1 MVIAALLR
9 RLGEILVQERLTTPD
24 VVEEALARAKT
35 TGERLGEALV
45 ALGAVKSEEV
55 LRALAQQQNLA
66 YLSRDELPSP
76 LPIVKNLSAK
86 YLRQYAVCPV
96 SVENG
101 QLTVATAD
109 PLNPVVVDDLRQFTG
124 LAVKLVVSSAEAI
137 TEAIDRTYDGAATPL
152 QRIVE
157 GMEDERKGEGEEDV
171 NQLRDMAFEAPV
183 VRLVNL
189 LIENAIAAQ
198 ASDIHIEP
206 FEDTLRIRYRLDG
219 ILFDQE
225 APPRRLQAA
234 VTSRIKL
241 MAEMNIAERRL
252 PQDGRIR
259 VTVPG
264 RRVDIRVSTIPTVHG
279 ESIVM
284 RLLDRSSV
292 FLALEKLGF
301 APGTLRHF
309 ESLIKRPHGIVLV
322 TGPTGSGKTTTLYG
336 ALDKI
341 NLPDRK
347 IITVEDPVEYQL
359 KGVNQI
365 PVKPKIGLTFA
376 TGLRHIVRQD
386 PDVILIGEIRDLET
400 AEIAIQA
407 ALTGH
412 LVFST
417 LHTNDAPGAIT
428 RLQDMGVEAY
438 LVASVLEG
446 VLAQRLVRRICTACR
461 VPDTPSAADLEAL
474 GIEGAADRQLY
485 RGRGCAERARWLAF
499 GVSARVGQRDLL
511 ALTQQLATLVE
522 SALPLDRALAI
533 QEELAPNPRVKAIVG
548 DLLNSVRGG
557 SSLSEALAKHH
568 PRPFSRLYIN
578 MVRAGEKGGVLEVTL
593 RRLAEFL
600 ETRAAFTD
608 ALVSALAYPL
618 VIFSVGIGAIVFLM
632 TFVIP
637 RFATI
642 FADLG
647 QAVPLPTQIL
657 LSVSAGFQHYW
668 WVLLLAILATVLA
681 WRVSTGTPEGRLA
694 WDQPVLR
701 LPLNGRLAMRV
712 ETARFARTLGTM
724 LKSGVPVM
732 GALAVVGD
740 MMTNQAIGRAIGRL
754 ADGVT
759 RGGTIAAGMQAEG
772 KFPALAVHMVR
783 VGEETGRLAVMLR
796 KVADTFENDVRIEL
810 KRVLGLLEPA
820 IILGMGVLVAFIV
833 VAMLLAIFSINEIPL

>member
-1 MVIAALLR
+1 MGIAAALR
-9 RLGEILVQERLTTPD
+9 LLGEILVRERLTTPET
-24 VVEEALARAKT
+24 VEQALARGQA

-45 ALGAVKSEEV
+45 AMGAVTSEDV
-55 LRALAQQQNLA
+55 LRAIAKQQNLA
-66 YLSRDELPSP
+66 FLSREELPSALP
-76 LPIVKNLSAK
+76 LVKNLSPK
-86 YLRQYAVCPV
+86 YLRQYTVCPV

-101 QLTVATAD
+101 LLTVATAD
-109 PLNPVVVDDLRQFTG
+109 PLNPVIVDDLRQFTG
-124 LAVKLVVSSAEAI
+124 LSVKIVVSPVEAI

-157 GMEDERKGEGEEDV
+157 GMEEEGGPEGDEDI
-171 NQLRDMAFEAPV
+171 NHLRDMAFEAPV

-189 LIENAIAAQ
+189 LIESAIDGE

-206 FEDTLRIRYRLDG
+206 YEDTLRIRYRIDG

-259 VTVPG
+259 VTLRG

-292 FLALEKLGF
+292 FLPLEKLGF
-301 APGTLRHF
+301 APDTQRHF
-309 ESLIKRPHGIVLV
+309 EALIKRPHGIVLV

-341 NLPDRK
+341 NSPDRK

-428 RLQDMGVEAY
+428 RLQDMGVEPY

-446 VLAQRLVRRICTACR
+446 VLAQRLVRRICAACR
-461 VPDTPSAADLEAL
+461 VPDTPNPADLEAL
-474 GIEGAADRQLY
+474 GIEGAAGARLW
-485 RGRGCAERARWLAF
+485 RGRGCDECRSTGYRGRTGIYELFPITENARSLILR
-499 GVSARVGQRDLL
+499 RVPSREIRRE
-511 ALTQQLATLVE
+511 AVE
-522 SALPLDRALAI
+522 
-533 QEELAPNPRVKAIVG
+533 
-548 DLLNSVRGG
+548 
-557 SSLSEALAKHH
+557 
-568 PRPFSRLYIN
+568 
-578 MVRAGEKGGVLEVTL
+578 AGMTTL
-593 RRLAEFL
+593 RL
-600 ETRAAFTD
+600 D
-608 ALVSALAYPL
+608 
-618 VIFSVGIGAIVFLM
+618 G
-632 TFVIP
+632 
-637 RFATI
+637 
-642 FADLG
+642 
-647 QAVPLPTQIL
+647 
-657 LSVSAGFQHYW
+657 
-668 WVLLLAILATVLA
+668 
-681 WRVSTGTPEGRLA
+681 WRKACE
-694 WDQPVLR
+694 
-701 LPLNGRLAMRV
+701 
-712 ETARFARTLGTM
+712 
-724 LKSGVPVM
+724 
-732 GALAVVGD
+732 
-740 MMTNQAIGRAIGRL
+740 
-754 ADGVT
+754 GVT
-759 RGGTIAAGMQAEG
+759 TVEEI
-772 KFPALAVHMVR
+772 LR
-783 VGEETGRLAVMLR
+783 VTQEDA
-796 KVADTFENDVRIEL
+796 
-810 KRVLGLLEPA
+810 
-820 IILGMGVLVAFIV
+820 
-833 VAMLLAIFSINEIPL
+833 

>member
-24 VVEEALARAKT
+24 VVEQALARAKT
-35 TGERLGEALV
+35 TGERVGEALV
-45 ALGAVKSEEV
+45 ELGAVKSEDV
-55 LRALAQQQNLA
+55 LRALAEQQNLA

-76 LPIVKNLSAK
+76 LPVVKTLSAK
-86 YLRQYAVCPV
+86 YLRQYTVCPV
-96 SVENG
+96 SIENG
-101 QLTVATAD
+101 LLTVAIAD
-109 PLNPVVVDDLRQFTG
+109 PLNAVVLDDLRQFTG

-137 TEAIDRTYDGAATPL
+137 TEAIDGTHAGGAPPL
-152 QRIVE
+152 QRIGE
-157 GMEDERKGEGEEDV
+157 GIEGESAGAGEEDV
-171 NQLRDMAFEAPV
+171 NHLRDMAFEAPV

-259 VTVPG
+259 VTLRG

-292 FLALEKLGF
+292 FLPMEKLGF
-301 APGTLRHF
+301 APGTLRRF
-309 ESLIKRPHGIVLV
+309 EALIKRPHGILLV

-341 NLPDRK
+341 NTPDRK

-428 RLQDMGVEAY
+428 RLQDMGVEPY

-461 VPDTPSAADLEAL
+461 TPAPPTASDIEAL
-474 GIEGAADRQLY
+474 GVVAPPGVQLY
-485 RGRGCAERARWLAF
+485 RGRGCDQCRGTGYRGRTGIYELFPITEDVRSLILRRASSREI
-499 GVSARVGQRDLL
+499 RH
-511 ALTQQLATLVE
+511 
-522 SALPLDRALAI
+522 LAI
-533 QEELAPNPRVKAIVG
+533 
-548 DLLNSVRGG
+548 
-557 SSLSEALAKHH
+557 EAGM
-568 PRPFSRLYIN
+568 P
-578 MVRAGEKGGVLEVTL
+578 TL
-593 RRLAEFL
+593 RLDGWAKACE
-600 ETRAAFTD
+600 
-608 ALVSALAYPL
+608 
-618 VIFSVGIGAIVFLM
+618 
-632 TFVIP
+632 
-637 RFATI
+637 
-642 FADLG
+642 
-647 QAVPLPTQIL
+647 
-657 LSVSAGFQHYW
+657 
-668 WVLLLAILATVLA
+668 
-681 WRVSTGTPEGRLA
+681 
-694 WDQPVLR
+694 
-701 LPLNGRLAMRV
+701 
-712 ETARFARTLGTM
+712 
-724 LKSGVPVM
+724 
-732 GALAVVGD
+732 
-740 MMTNQAIGRAIGRL
+740 
-754 ADGVT
+754 GVT
-759 RGGTIAAGMQAEG
+759 TIEEI
-772 KFPALAVHMVR
+772 LR
-783 VGEETGRLAVMLR
+783 VTQEDA
-796 KVADTFENDVRIEL
+796 
-810 KRVLGLLEPA
+810 
-820 IILGMGVLVAFIV
+820 
-833 VAMLLAIFSINEIPL
+833 

>member
-1 MVIAALLR
+1 MALITGTRL
-9 RLGEILVQERLTTPD
+9 LGEILVADGVTTP
-24 VVEEALARAKT
+24 EMITAALTRMQT

-45 ALGAVKSEEV
+45 ALSAVTKDDV
-55 LRALAQQQNLA
+55 LKALAVQNNLP
-66 YLSRDELPSP
+66 YLFRGELPSP
-76 LPIVKNLSAK
+76 LPVVKNLSPK
-86 YLRQYAVCPV
+86 YLRQYVVCPIA
-96 SVENG
+96 VEG
-101 QLTVATAD
+101 GLLTVATAD
-109 PLNPVVVDDLRQFTG
+109 PLNPMIVDDLRQSTG
-124 LAVKLVVSSAEAI
+124 LDVRIVVSPGEGI
-137 TEAIDRTYDGAATPL
+137 LEAIDRTYDGAATPL

-157 GMEDERKGEGEEDV
+157 GLEEERGPEGEEDV
-171 NQLRDMAFEAPV
+171 NHLRDMAFEAPV
-183 VRLVNL
+183 IRLVNL
-189 LIENAIAAQ
+189 LVESAIAAE

-206 FEDTLRIRYRLDG
+206 FEDTLRVRYRIDG

-225 APPRRLQAA
+225 SPPRRLRDA

-400 AEIAIQA
+400 AEIAMQA

-412 LVFST
+412 PVSST

-485 RGRGCAERARWLAF
+485 RGRGCDECRGTGYRGRTGIYELFPITDEARSLILRRAPT
-499 GVSARVGQRDLL
+499 RDILR
-511 ALTQQLATLVE
+511 
-522 SALPLDRALAI
+522 PAI
-533 QEELAPNPRVKAIVG
+533 E
-548 DLLNSVRGG
+548 GG
-557 SSLSEALAKHH
+557 
-568 PRPFSRLYIN
+568 
-578 MVRAGEKGGVLEVTL
+578 MVTL
-593 RRLAEFL
+593 RMDGWLK
-600 ETRAAFTD
+600 
-608 ALVSALAYPL
+608 
-618 VIFSVGIGAIVFLM
+618 
-632 TFVIP
+632 
-637 RFATI
+637 
-642 FADLG
+642 
-647 QAVPLPTQIL
+647 
-657 LSVSAGFQHYW
+657 AG
-668 WVLLLAILATVLA
+668 
-681 WRVSTGTPEGRLA
+681 E
-694 WDQPVLR
+694 
-701 LPLNGRLAMRV
+701 
-712 ETARFARTLGTM
+712 
-724 LKSGVPVM
+724 
-732 GALAVVGD
+732 
-740 MMTNQAIGRAIGRL
+740 
-754 ADGVT
+754 GVT
-759 RGGTIAAGMQAEG
+759 TVEEI
-772 KFPALAVHMVR
+772 LR
-783 VGEETGRLAVMLR
+783 VTQEDA
-796 KVADTFENDVRIEL
+796 
-810 KRVLGLLEPA
+810 
-820 IILGMGVLVAFIV
+820 
-833 VAMLLAIFSINEIPL
+833 